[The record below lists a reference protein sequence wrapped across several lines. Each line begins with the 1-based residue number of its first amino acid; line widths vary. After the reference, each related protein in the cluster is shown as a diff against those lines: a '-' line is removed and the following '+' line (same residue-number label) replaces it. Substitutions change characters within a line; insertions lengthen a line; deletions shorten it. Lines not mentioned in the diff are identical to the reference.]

1 MPTAVELLER
11 QVRAQLMGRAP
22 GGTDDEAV
30 LLETI
35 GRAVEEYDLR
45 SLREDLPLLGDPAR
59 ARQRIL
65 DALTG
70 FGVLQPLLD
79 DPEIEE
85 IWLNG
90 PHQIFVARG
99 GVSELTSLSMSQEE
113 LQSIVERML
122 APSNRRVDLS
132 SPFVDASLPD
142 GSRLHVIIPEL
153 SRGVWNVNIRK
164 FVAKARRLEQLV
176 SRGSLSAQAARYLT
190 AAVAAGLNIVVSGAT
205 QAGKTTLLNCLAAAI
220 GPRERVVTIEEVF
233 EVNVPLRDVA
243 SLQCRPANLDGAGEV
258 VMRQLVKEA
267 LRMRPDRIIVGEV
280 REAECFDLLLALNA
294 GLPGLATLHANGVR
308 EAVGKLCTL
317 PLLAGANI
325 SPAFVVPTVA
335 ATVDLV
341 VHVAKA
347 PDGRRHVTDIALLG
361 AASPEGVIELSKVF
375 SDTGQ
380 GLLLR
385 SEACADHPKFQ
396 RAGANVSALLG
407 SVA

>member
-1 MPTAVELLER
+1 MKTAVELVEE
-11 QVRAQLMGRAP
+11 QVRAQLMRRAP
-22 GGTDDEAV
+22 GQPGEEAALAELV
-30 LLETI
+30 A
-35 GRAVEEYDLR
+35 RAVDEYDLR
-45 SLREDLPLLGDPAR
+45 SLKEDLPALGDPHSVR
-59 ARQRIL
+59 RRIL
-65 DALTG
+65 DSLTG

-79 DPEIEE
+79 DPEVEE

-90 PHQIFVARG
+90 PHQIYVARG
-99 GVSELTSLSMSQEE
+99 GVSELTPLRMTQEA
-113 LQSIVERML
+113 LQSLVERML
-122 APSNRRVDLS
+122 APTSRRVDLS

-164 FVAKARRLEQLV
+164 FVARAQRLEHLV
-176 SRGSLSAQAARYLT
+176 ARGSLTPQAARYLT

-205 QAGKTTLLNCLAAAI
+205 QAGKTTLLNCLSAAI

-233 EVNVPLRDVA
+233 EVSVPLRDVA
-243 SLQCRPANLDGAGEV
+243 SLQCRPANLDGAGEIG
-258 VMRQLVKEA
+258 MRQLVKEA

-308 EAVGKLCTL
+308 EAVTKLCTL

-325 SPAFVVPTVA
+325 SADFVVPTVA
-335 ATVDLV
+335 ATVDAV
-341 VHVAKA
+341 VHVSKA
-347 PDGRRHVTDIALLG
+347 PDGRRHVSDIALLG
-361 AASPEGVIELSKVF
+361 GATPEGVIELSHVF

-380 GLLLR
+380 GLTLR
-385 SEACADHPKFQ
+385 SEACAEHPKFA
-396 RAGANVSALLG
+396 RAGANVAALLG